1 MVERRIN
8 QKKIDY
14 SGKMNLFKKK
24 IYKKI
29 YQKIKKADTIII
41 ARHVGP
47 DPDALGSSL
56 GLKQIILDNFP
67 NKKVYVIGAPA
78 AKFKFIGEL
87 DKLPDSIE
95 NTLLIVTDTPDHR
108 RVDGID
114 PRRISNSIKIDHHP
128 FVEAMCSLEWID
140 DKSSSA
146 SQMILELA
154 FNTKL
159 KLTKSSA
166 EKLYIGLIADTNR
179 FMFSYTNAKT
189 FALVSKLLKQTD
201 IDITKIYNELY
212 LRPFKEIKFQGY
224 MAQNYQITENKV
236 GYLIIN
242 DETLK
247 THNVDAATPGNM
259 INSFNHINEMLV
271 WVTATEDKELGSFRI
286 SIRSRGPIIN
296 EVAAAHGGGGHK
308 FASGTRLKT
317 QEEIYNLIKDL
328 DETTKNYIE
337 KGSN

>member
-1 MVERRIN
+1 M
-8 QKKIDY
+8 
-14 SGKMNLFKKK
+14 SLFKQNIYKQ

-29 YQKIKKADTIII
+29 KLANTIII

-56 GLKQIILDNFP
+56 GLKQLIIDNFP
-67 NKKVYVIGAPA
+67 NKKVYVIGSPA
-78 AKFKFIGEL
+78 AKFKYIGEL
-87 DKLPDSIE
+87 DKLPE
-95 NTLLIVTDTPDHR
+95 NLDRALLIVTDTPDHR

-114 PRRISNSIKIDHHP
+114 PRKIKNSIKIDHHP
-128 FVEAMCSLEWID
+128 YVETMCELEWID

-146 SQMILELA
+146 SQMVLEFAL
-154 FNTKL
+154 NTKL
-159 KLTKSSA
+159 KITKSSA

-189 FALVSKLLKQTD
+189 FALVSLLLKKTN
-201 IDITKIYNELY
+201 IDITKIYDELY
-212 LRPFKEIKFQGY
+212 LRPYKDIKFQGY
-224 MAQNYQITENKV
+224 MSMNYQITEDKV
-236 GYLIIN
+236 GYLIIH

-247 THNVDAATPGNM
+247 EYNVDAATPGKM

-271 WVTATEDKELGSFRI
+271 WVTATEDKELGSFRV

-296 EVAAAHGGGGHK
+296 EVATKHGGGGHM

-317 QEEIYNLIKDL
+317 EEEIQSLINDLNEVSQKYIQKNL
-328 DETTKNYIE
+328 
-337 KGSN
+337 